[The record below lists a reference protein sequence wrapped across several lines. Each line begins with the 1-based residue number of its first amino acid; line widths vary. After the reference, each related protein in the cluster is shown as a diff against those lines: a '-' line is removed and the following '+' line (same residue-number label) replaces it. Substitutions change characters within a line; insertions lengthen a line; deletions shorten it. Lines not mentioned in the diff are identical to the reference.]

1 MWYTL
6 CCIFAPEIKKSR
18 TKNDNAME
26 GLFIFFLV
34 AKGLFILFMVATSV
48 GSLLNDYVN
57 EAKKVKGE
65 R

>member
-6 CCIFAPEIKKSR
+6 CCIFAPEIKK
-18 TKNDNAME
+18 K
-26 GLFIFFLV
+26 
-34 AKGLFILFMVATSV
+34 VATSV
-48 GSLLNDYVN
+48 GNLLNDYVN

>member
-1 MWYTL
+1 MLWKDY
-6 CCIFAPEIKKSR
+6 
-18 TKNDNAME
+18 
-26 GLFIFFLV
+26 LFFFL
-34 AKGLFILFMVATSV
+34 VATSV